1 MNLLMGFF
9 FFSFFFGKNNSH
21 NTSDAG
27 INSPYR
33 ILKYESFRFVMEL
46 ELLTDEFEAQKSFRN
61 LDSILDYFS
70 IYINLMDLCLTALKK
85 N

>member
-1 MNLLMGFF
+1 
-9 FFSFFFGKNNSH
+9 
-21 NTSDAG
+21 
-27 INSPYR
+27 
-33 ILKYESFRFVMEL
+33 MEL

-70 IYINLMDLCLTALKK
+70 IYLMDLCLTALKK